1 MNSLRD
7 ELIDELPP
15 LLQAKALRLGASAR
29 LDDDDIAWVLLVAAA
44 RLDFDLLSRAAG
56 ESVAKDLE
64 GITRVFA
71 ESAIRKISA
80 HVMKL
85 VEESIDKGMEVVVL
99 RHNNRHFALA
109 LLFVLTFAA
118 SMTAA
123 AWAGAKGWT
132 AFQQDEIEA
141 LNAGR
146 ARLEQTQPPAWMT
159 WWGKSAEGVPT
170 VFVRASTSQIRV
182 VPCAVADLKGACIT
196 KEAR

>member
-1 MNSLRD
+1 MNSFRD
-7 ELIDELPP
+7 ELLDELPP
-15 LLQAKALRLGASAR
+15 LLRVKALQLGASAR
-29 LDDDDIAWVLLVAAA
+29 LADDDIAWVLLVAAT
-44 RLDFDLLSRAAG
+44 RLDFELLSRAAQ
-56 ESVAKDLE
+56 SKVTADVQ
-64 GITRVFA
+64 RVVKPFA
-71 ESAIRKISA
+71 EGAIQKISE
-80 HVMKL
+80 HVMQL
-85 VEESIDKGMEVVVL
+85 VSKSIDAGMEGVVL
-99 RHNNRHFALA
+99 RQNNRQFALA
-109 LLFVLTFAA
+109 LVFSLTFAA
-118 SMTAA
+118 SMIGA